1 MTQSIY
7 WRGSDVNS
15 AEFRSVSPSHP
26 PAWKHKS
33 SFVSASTC
41 LALHVPG
48 CFVAL
53 SAHLFKESLS
63 ISLRLFIQLSLGL
76 LLSHWWFVL
85 FCFVFFFSCG
95 IWDPIHGVHIVQ
107 FLSIPADGPR
117 QAEWVTVG
125 ALLSLSTTPLC
136 APCHPM
142 MSWLLSPPGV
152 PIDFSLAITHSL
164 YLPFPPLLHPP
175 TNPQSC
181 TPFYPQ
187 PVTFSN
193 SLASQ

>member
-33 SFVSASTC
+33 SFVLASTC

-85 FCFVFFFSCG
+85 FCFFFPVGFGIPFMERTLFSSY
-95 IWDPIHGVHIVQ
+95 PFQ
-107 FLSIPADGPR
+107 RMGPGR
-117 QAEWVTVG
+117 QNGW
-125 ALLSLSTTPLC
+125 LW
-136 APCHPM
+136 AP
-142 MSWLLSPPGV
+142 SSLSPPPHSV
-152 PIDFSLAITHSL
+152 LLAIPWCHGSYPLQGYPLIFLSPLHTPYIS
-164 YLPFPPLLHPP
+164 PFHLFYTPP